1 MDPTA
6 HLEVA
11 SVLATAPG
19 VVAVVLGGS
28 RALGRATESS
38 DWDLG
43 VYYRGPLD
51 LAALS
56 SLGQFYPP
64 GSWGRIMNGGAW
76 LTVRETKV
84 DVLLR
89 DLDTVEHWAA
99 RAAEGVFEIDALL
112 GYVAGAP
119 TYSLLAERAV
129 ALPLHGTLEPIA
141 EYPRRLA
148 EKAPWRW
155 RYNAQFSLDYALMH
169 ARRGDAIGTVAQA
182 AKAVIEEAHARL
194 SARQCWVLNE
204 KGIVQRAGLHD
215 SQRRFSAV
223 PESAAGLLGWVA
235 ELRADLLLPERA

>member
-11 SVLATAPG
+11 YALATMPG

-28 RALGRATESS
+28 RALGSATETS

-43 VYYRGPLD
+43 VYYRGPLE
-51 LAALS
+51 LSALS
-56 SLGQFYPP
+56 SLGRFYPP

-76 LTVRETKV
+76 LTVRDTKV

-89 DLDTVEHWAA
+89 DLDTVEHWSA
-99 RAAEGVFEIDALL
+99 RAAEGVFEIDAVL
-112 GYVAGAP
+112 GYVAGLP

-129 ALPLHGTLEPIA
+129 AVPLRGTLEPVV

-148 EKAPWRW
+148 ETAPARW
-155 RYNAQFSLDYALMH
+155 RFNAQFSLDYAFMH
-169 ARRGDAIGTVAQA
+169 ARRGDVAGTVAQA

-194 SARQCWVLNE
+194 SAHRCWVLNE
-204 KGIVQRAGLHD
+204 KGIVQRAELQD
-215 SQRRFSAV
+215 MQRRFSAV
-223 PESAAGLLGWVA
+223 PESAEGLLQWAADLRA
-235 ELRADLLLPERA
+235 ELFG